1 MTRQSTTTVSATL
14 PRSDAQITFT
24 DGRCFNAPLGT
35 PLIEYMR
42 AAFPADHP
50 DQPILAGVVGES
62 RLVELRY
69 PVTADLRVRPITL
82 RDSDGGRIY
91 RRSLVLVLTVA
102 VSECFPQTKVAVK
115 HSIPSGGYYCET
127 VGRPNFSSEELAQ
140 LKARMLEIVEADEPI
155 TRTEMPLDEAK
166 AWFVAHQDE
175 SMLRLLNNRAKPYL
189 TVYQLRGVLDYFF
202 GYMTPSTGVLRVFDL
217 IPSEDGFVLRY
228 PLADHPHELMPYTPS
243 IKLERVFQQHKL
255 WQQRMGLDDIGT
267 LNQSL
272 EEGRFREEVLIAEAL
287 HARYLDTIAEE
298 IANRHRQGMR
308 LVLIAGPSSS
318 GKTTFSKRLAVHL
331 MAYGI
336 QPFTLAMDNFFVDRA
351 LTPRDENG
359 NYDFESLYA
368 LNLPRL
374 NADVKRL
381 ISGAEVH
388 LPKFNFLN
396 GRSEHG
402 ETTRLPNDAVII
414 AEGIHGLNPNLLP
427 EIDVSRVY
435 RIYVSALTS
444 LNLDSHN
451 RVPTTDV
458 RLLRRIVRDAAHRG
472 YSAQDTLSRWAS
484 VRRGEKRNIFPFQEN
499 ADAIFNSSLP
509 YELAVLKPVA
519 EPLLRRIDPDSPL
532 YIEAKRLLSFLEWV
546 TPAEAKFVP
555 DNSLIREF
563 IGGSILE
570 DYTPTHRIK

>member
-228 PLADHPHELMPYTPS
+228 PLADHPT
-243 IKLERVFQQHKL
+243 
-255 WQQRMGLDDIGT
+255 
-267 LNQSL
+267 N
-272 EEGRFREEVLIAEAL
+272 
-287 HARYLDTIAEE
+287 
-298 IANRHRQGMR
+298 
-308 LVLIAGPSSS
+308 
-318 GKTTFSKRLAVHL
+318 
-331 MAYGI
+331 
-336 QPFTLAMDNFFVDRA
+336 
-351 LTPRDENG
+351 
-359 NYDFESLYA
+359 
-368 LNLPRL
+368 
-374 NADVKRL
+374 
-381 ISGAEVH
+381 
-388 LPKFNFLN
+388 
-396 GRSEHG
+396 
-402 ETTRLPNDAVII
+402 
-414 AEGIHGLNPNLLP
+414 
-427 EIDVSRVY
+427 
-435 RIYVSALTS
+435 
-444 LNLDSHN
+444 
-451 RVPTTDV
+451 
-458 RLLRRIVRDAAHRG
+458 
-472 YSAQDTLSRWAS
+472 
-484 VRRGEKRNIFPFQEN
+484 
-499 ADAIFNSSLP
+499 
-509 YELAVLKPVA
+509 
-519 EPLLRRIDPDSPL
+519 
-532 YIEAKRLLSFLEWV
+532 
-546 TPAEAKFVP
+546 
-555 DNSLIREF
+555 
-563 IGGSILE
+563 
-570 DYTPTHRIK
+570 